1 MAHRKPTSLIG
12 AIGLV
17 ALGVLATAC
26 APAAVEAPTVVW
38 QDGAPSGEL
47 EDSLW
52 VQAVRASD
60 LALNT
65 AWVTRDYTSE
75 ELRSTT
81 SSSTIQAFSSV
92 QASAAKG
99 NRHFTSPGPTPM
111 IPLDVEE
118 TGGEAIV
125 RICQAQDWVLT
136 ADKPTAPTEL
146 QGQVAEFRV
155 VMRDGGER
163 RSEGAALKLEECDLD
178 DAAIGLFDPQPDFT
192 ETYSPDD
199 VKSP

>member
-1 MAHRKPTSLIG
+1 MKRAHA
-12 AIGLV
+12 AIGLAIMGI
-17 ALGVLATAC
+17 ALVGCT
-26 APAAVEAPTVVW
+26 PAAEAPEVTW
-38 QDGAPSGEL
+38 QSGPPSGEW
-47 EDSLW
+47 ESDPW
-52 VQAVRASD
+52 VEAVRASD

-65 AWVTRDYTSE
+65 ALVTRDYTSE

-81 SSSTIQAFSSV
+81 SSSAIKAFSSA
-92 QASAAKG
+92 QTSAAKG

-118 TGGEAIV
+118 SDGEAIV
-125 RICQAQDWVLT
+125 RMCQAQDWVLT

-178 DAAIGLFDPQPDFT
+178 GVSIGLFDPQPDPS

-199 VKSP
+199 VKEPS